1 MKNLWLKWAILVWLN
16 TIVGWYFGADNQWGN
31 IPYIVGIAMGVCLF
45 IPLYVTIEKNAER
58 KNQPH
63 LKKAITI
70 GVIIRALLQGVVVVD
85 MWSGLL
91 AGIILNTVS
100 EGLFS
105 TPVMGTDAGF
115 FSGFFMTVMTGLILS
130 GVVAVLT
137 VIIMGVLSVFD
148 NQSHVKQG

>member
-45 IPLYVTIEKNAER
+45 IPLYVAIEKNAEH

-70 GVIIRALLQGVVVVD
+70 GGMNIFVL
-85 MWSGLL
+85 
-91 AGIILNTVS
+91 
-100 EGLFS
+100 
-105 TPVMGTDAGF
+105 
-115 FSGFFMTVMTGLILS
+115 TGLILS

-148 NQSHVKQG
+148 NQRHVKQG